1 MGTYSI
7 SRLEQLSG
15 IKAHTIRI
23 WEQRYKIFTPKRS
36 SGNIRYYDDNQLRK
50 LLNIVSLS
58 TTGIKVSELCRM
70 SQKDLN
76 LLIEREIEKAKSD
89 NSQYEYFISQL
100 IMAGLNYQESDFE
113 KSFSTCFLRFGLK
126 TSYEKVIFPMMIRI
140 GLMWGKDEFCPAQEH
155 FLSNLLRQKIYTAID
170 SLPLAAPQSSSW
182 ILFLPE
188 DEFHDIG
195 LLFASYLLR
204 LNGKRV
210 IYLGSN
216 VPLESLKDTVRDLDP
231 GHLLL
236 FMIHH
241 RPEEEAQAYISQLE
255 KSFKDLRIHVAGNSH
270 FGKMLKFGKKS
281 DWIKDISAFE
291 LNYLK

>member
-36 SGNIRYYDDNQLRK
+36 PGNVRYYDDNQLRK

-58 TTGIKVSELCRM
+58 TSGLRVSELCRM
-70 SQKDLN
+70 SAKDLN
-76 LLIEREIEKAKSD
+76 LLLERQIEKERID
-89 NSQYEYFISQL
+89 NSQFEYFISRL
-100 IMAGLNYQESDFE
+100 IISGLNYQESEFE
-113 KSFSTCFLRFGLK
+113 KIFSSCLLRYGLR
-126 TSYEKVIFPMMIRI
+126 SCYENVIFPMMIRI

-155 FLSNLLRQKIYTAID
+155 FLSNLLRQKICTAID
-170 SLPLAAPQSSSW
+170 SLPLPAIGKPIW
-182 ILFLPE
+182 VLFLPE
-188 DEFHDIG
+188 DEFHDLG

-204 LNGKRV
+204 LHGNRV

-216 VPLESLKDTVRDLDP
+216 VPFESLKEAISDIHP
-231 GHLLL
+231 KHLLL
-236 FMIHH
+236 FMVRH
-241 RPEEEAQAYISQLE
+241 RPASEAQEMLIRME
-255 KSFKDLRIHVAGNSH
+255 KSFKDVRIHFSGNPQICQALSP
-270 FGKMLKFGKKS
+270 GKKT
-281 DWIKDISAFE
+281 DWIKDINAFE

>member
-36 SGNIRYYDDNQLRK
+36 AGNVRYYDDNQLRK

-58 TTGIKVSELCRM
+58 NDGIRVSELCRM

-76 LLIEREIEKAKSD
+76 LLLERQIEQAKSQ
-89 NSQYEYFISQL
+89 NSQYEYFISRL
-100 IMAGLNYQESDFE
+100 IIAGLNYQEAEFE
-113 KSFSTCFLRFGLK
+113 KIFSACLLRFNLRIC
-126 TSYEKVIFPMMIRI
+126 YENVIFPMMVRI

-155 FLSNLLRQKIYTAID
+155 FLSNLLRQKICTAID
-170 SLPLAAPQSSSW
+170 SLPMAKDGKAIW
-182 ILFLPE
+182 VLFLPE
-188 DEFHDIG
+188 DEFHDLG

-204 LNGKRV
+204 LHGNKV

-216 VPLESLKDTVRDLDP
+216 VPFDSLKESISDIQP
-231 GHLLL
+231 KHLLL
-236 FMIHH
+236 FMVRH
-241 RPEEEAQAYISQLE
+241 RPKEEAQEYVSRLE
-255 KSFKDLRIHVAGNSH
+255 KSFRDIRIHISGRVDVGQS
-270 FGKMLKFGKKS
+270 LTLGKKS